1 MFKRSLQGEAKQTER
16 PHVEAEKFIIK
27 LCQFEYREKKITSK
41 DRAKEDRQIS
51 DGGKWLIFRRNDLP
65 IHHFVTNR
73 HHGEVE
79 LGVLAGDLLQGGV
92 EPSGEDLGR
101 A

>member
-1 MFKRSLQGEAKQTER
+1 MRRKEKLLQ
-16 PHVEAEKFIIK
+16 VKFVQK
-27 LCQFEYREKKITSK
+27 GTSINSQVI
-41 DRAKEDRQIS
+41 R
-51 DGGKWLIFRRNDLP
+51 DGGKRLILRRHDLP
-65 IHHFVTNR
+65 IHHFITYR

-92 EPSGEDLGR
+92 ESGGKDLGG